1 MSNFVHLHIHSEF
14 SLLDGANRI
23 KDLPVRAK
31 ELGMDAMAITD
42 HGVMFG
48 AIDFYKA
55 CKANG
60 IKPIIG
66 CEVYVAPRSRF
77 DKDPNLDA
85 KYSHLILLAK
95 NNEGYKNLA
104 KLVSIGYTEGFYYK
118 PRIDHEV
125 LEKYHEGLVCC
136 SACLAGEVNQA
147 ILANDMEKAKQ
158 VALWFKNLFKD
169 DYYLEI
175 QNNGIK
181 EQVLA
186 NQKLIELSRQLDIPL
201 VATND
206 AHYLKKEDAY
216 NHEVLLC
223 IQTGK
228 RMTDEDRMRF
238 DTDELYV
245 KSPEEMSEYFRNV
258 PDAIE
263 NTVKIA
269 EKCNVEFEFGHTILP
284 NYDVPEEF
292 KTHYDYLES
301 LTMEGLARRYG
312 SDSKANN
319 NAKSNTE
326 NDSKVNNNAKSIPE
340 NNNEKNES
348 KIQKDNEEINIEENN
363 QEIPPEILERAK
375 YELSVI
381 NKMGYVDYFLI
392 VWDYINY
399 AKTHDIPVGPGRG
412 SGAGSIVAYSIGIT
426 DIDPIK
432 YSLIFERF
440 LNPERIS
447 MPDFDVDF
455 CYEKRDKVI
464 EYVES
469 KYGKDHVS
477 QIITFGTMSARMVI
491 RDVARVLDLPYAE
504 ADKLAK
510 MIPNEIHITI
520 KKAMEQNRELKETYD
535 NNGEIKKLL
544 DIAMALEGMPRQA
557 STHACGIVITKEPVV
572 NYVPLYVRDNAIS
585 TQYIMTTLEE
595 LGLLKMDFLGLR
607 TLTVIKDTIDLVK
620 INRGIDV
627 QFDKEMKD
635 PKVYKLWQNGDSVGI
650 FQFESQ
656 GMTNFMKELK
666 PDCLEDIIAGVSLY
680 RPGPMDQIPRY
691 IANKKDPEHAV
702 YTHPALKPILEVT
715 YGCMVYQEQVM
726 QIVRDLAGYSLG
738 RADLVRRAM
747 GKKKLDVMAKEREIF
762 INGQTDENGNVI
774 VPGCVRNGIDEK
786 SANRIFD
793 EMAEF
798 AKYAF
803 NKSHAAAYAVVSYQ
817 TAYLKAYYPTEFMAA
832 MLNSFLGNLDKVPG
846 YIEECKKLGI
856 EILKP
861 DINKSYTRFTVDKNK
876 IRFGLGSIKNVGE
889 AAVDEV
895 VRIREENGA
904 FKDFSDFCER
914 IENTQV
920 NKKCIESLI
929 KAGAFDG
936 LGQTRK
942 TLIASFET
950 IIDSISSSS
959 KKSFEGQVSM
969 FDMGESETLK
979 EIKNMKYQYIVLP
992 EYTQKEMLSMEKEML
1007 GLYISGHPLE
1017 NIRKQLEARTNINTK
1032 MLREFSQTELEDDE
1046 DLELEQNQTKSGLKD
1061 GQSVIYAGVIS
1072 SIKKKYTKNNKLM
1085 AFITVED
1092 LYGQAEIIVFESC
1105 YQACSNILMED
1116 NIVLID
1122 GRLSL
1127 REDEEPKI
1135 VARTITEFTE
1145 VKKKIFKVNI
1155 TNLDE
1160 TIKEKLKGAIYFF
1173 SGEKNNMQMQIQ
1185 NGDNMDPVKRGI
1197 YMTPEILKQ
1206 FQDIVGEENASI
1218 IEE

>member
-1 MSNFVHLHIHSEF
+1 MGNFVHLHIHSEF

-42 HGVMFG
+42 HGAMFG

-60 IKPIIG
+60 VKPIIG
-66 CEVYVAPRSRF
+66 CEVYVAPRKRT

-95 NNEGYKNLA
+95 DNEGYKNLA

-125 LEKYHEGLVCC
+125 LEQYHEGLICC

-147 ILANDMEKAKQ
+147 ILANDMEKAKE
-158 VALWFKNLFKD
+158 VALWYKGIFGE

-186 NQKLIELSRQLDIPL
+186 NQKLIELSRELDIPL

-206 AHYLKKEDAY
+206 AHYLKREDAY

-228 RMTDEDRMRF
+228 RMTDPDRMRF
-238 DTDELYV
+238 ETDELYV
-245 KSPEEMSEYFRNV
+245 KSPEEMSDYFRNV

-284 NYDVPEEF
+284 NYDVPKEF
-292 KTHYDYLES
+292 ATHYDYLEK
-301 LTMEGLARRYG
+301 LTKDGLIQRYG
-312 SDSKANN
+312 
-319 NAKSNTE
+319 E
-326 NDSKVNNNAKSIPE
+326 NPS
-340 NNNEKNES
+340 
-348 KIQKDNEEINIEENN
+348 EEIK
-363 QEIPPEILERAK
+363 QRAE

-392 VWDYINY
+392 VWDYIHY
-399 AKTHDIPVGPGRG
+399 AKTHNIPVGPGRG
-412 SGAGSIVAYSIGIT
+412 SGAGSIVAYAIGIT
-426 DIDPIK
+426 DIDPIA
-432 YSLIFERF
+432 YGLIFERF

-455 CYEKRDKVI
+455 CFEKRDKVI
-464 EYVES
+464 EYVEE

-510 MIPNEIHITI
+510 MIPNELHITI
-520 KKAMEQNRELKETYD
+520 KKAMEQNRELKELYESSED
-535 NNGEIKKLL
+535 IKKLL

-572 NYVPLYVRDNAIS
+572 NYVPLYVRDGAIS

-607 TLTVIKDTIDLVK
+607 TLTVIQDTIDLVK
-620 INRGIDV
+620 KNQGIDV
-627 QFDKEMKD
+627 QFDEKMND
-635 PKVYKLWQNGDSVGI
+635 PKVYKLWQNGESVGI

-762 INGQTDENGNVI
+762 IHGQVDENGNII
-774 VPGCVRNGIDEK
+774 VPGCVRNGIDEA
-786 SANRIFD
+786 SANKIFD

-803 NKSHAAAYAVVSYQ
+803 NKSHAAAYAVVSYR
-817 TAYLKAYYPTEFMAA
+817 TAYLKAYYPAEFMAA
-832 MLNSFLGNLDKVPG
+832 MLNSFLGNLDKIPG
-846 YIEECKKLGI
+846 YIEECKRLGI

-861 DINKSYTRFTVDKNK
+861 DMNKSETKFTVDKNQ
-876 IRFGLGSIKNVGE
+876 IRFGL
-889 AAVDEV
+889 
-895 VRIREENGA
+895 
-904 FKDFSDFCER
+904 
-914 IENTQV
+914 
-920 NKKCIESLI
+920 
-929 KAGAFDG
+929 
-936 LGQTRK
+936 RK
-942 TLIASFET
+942 
-950 IIDSISSSS
+950 
-959 KKSFEGQVSM
+959 
-969 FDMGESETLK
+969 
-979 EIKNMKYQYIVLP
+979 
-992 EYTQKEMLSMEKEML
+992 
-1007 GLYISGHPLE
+1007 H
-1017 NIRKQLEARTNINTK
+1017 
-1032 MLREFSQTELEDDE
+1032 
-1046 DLELEQNQTKSGLKD
+1046 
-1061 GQSVIYAGVIS
+1061 
-1072 SIKKKYTKNNKLM
+1072 
-1085 AFITVED
+1085 
-1092 LYGQAEIIVFESC
+1092 
-1105 YQACSNILMED
+1105 
-1116 NIVLID
+1116 
-1122 GRLSL
+1122 
-1127 REDEEPKI
+1127 
-1135 VARTITEFTE
+1135 
-1145 VKKKIFKVNI
+1145 
-1155 TNLDE
+1155 
-1160 TIKEKLKGAIYFF
+1160 
-1173 SGEKNNMQMQIQ
+1173 
-1185 NGDNMDPVKRGI
+1185 
-1197 YMTPEILKQ
+1197 
-1206 FQDIVGEENASI
+1206 
-1218 IEE
+1218 

>member
-1 MSNFVHLHIHSEF
+1 MSKFVHLHIHSEF

-48 AIDFYKA
+48 VIDFYKV

-77 DKDPNLDA
+77 DKDPNIDG

-147 ILANDMEKAKQ
+147 ILANDMEKAKEI
-158 VALWFKNLFKD
+158 ALWHKNVFGE

-175 QNNGIK
+175 QNNGVK

-186 NQKLIELSRQLDIPL
+186 NQKLIELSHELDIPL

-206 AHYLKKEDAY
+206 AHYLKREDAY

-228 RMTDEDRMRF
+228 RMTDEDRMCF
-238 DTDELYV
+238 ETDELYV
-245 KSPEEMSEYFRNV
+245 KSPEEMSDYFRNV
-258 PDAIE
+258 PEAIE

-284 NYDVPEEF
+284 NYEVPAEF
-292 KTHYDYLES
+292 LTHYDYLED
-301 LTMEGLARRYG
+301 LTMKGLKERYG
-312 SDSKANN
+312 E
-319 NAKSNTE
+319 T
-326 NDSKVNNNAKSIPE
+326 SKV
-340 NNNEKNES
+340 
-348 KIQKDNEEINIEENN
+348 
-363 QEIPPEILERAK
+363 LERAQ

-381 NKMGYVDYFLI
+381 KKMGYVDYFLI
-392 VWDYINY
+392 VWDYIHY

-432 YSLIFERF
+432 YNLIFERF

-464 EYVES
+464 EYVCK
-469 KYGKDHVS
+469 KYGYDHVS

-491 RDVARVLDLPYAE
+491 RDVGRALDLPYAE

-510 MIPNEIHITI
+510 MIPNELHITI
-520 KKAMEQNRELKETYD
+520 KKAMEQNRELKEVYET
-535 NNGEIKKLL
+535 NPEIQKLL

-572 NYVPLYVRDNAIS
+572 NYVPLYMRDGAIS

-607 TLTVIKDTIDLVK
+607 TLTVIQDTINLVK
-620 INRGIDV
+620 SNRKIDV
-627 QFDKEMKD
+627 QFDEAMND
-635 PKVYKLWQNGDSVGI
+635 PKVYKLWQEGESVGI

-747 GKKKLDVMAKEREIF
+747 GKKKLDVMAKERENF
-762 INGQTDENGNVI
+762 IHGQVDENGNI
-774 VPGCVRNGIDEK
+774 IIPGCVRNGIDET
-786 SANRIFD
+786 SANKIFD

-803 NKSHAAAYAVVSYQ
+803 NKSHAAAYAVVSYR
-817 TAYLKAYYPTEFMAA
+817 TAYLKTYYPVEFMAA
-832 MLNSFLGNLDKVPG
+832 MLNSFLGNLDKVPD
-846 YIEECKKLGI
+846 YIEECKRLSI

-861 DINKSYTRFTVDKNK
+861 DINKSYTKFTVDGNK
-876 IRFGLGSIKNVGE
+876 IRFGLGSIKNVGT
-889 AAVDEV
+889 AAVDEIV
-895 VRIREENGA
+895 LEREKNGP
-904 FKDFSDFCER
+904 FKNFADFAER
-914 IENTQV
+914 IKNTQV
-920 NKKCIESLI
+920 NKKCIESMI
-929 KAGAFDG
+929 KAGAFDD

-942 TLIASFET
+942 TLIASFEG
-950 IIDSISSSS
+950 IIDTINDSS

-969 FDMGESETLK
+969 FDLGGAK
-979 EIKNMKYQYIVLP
+979 EKEEMQEMKYTYNVLE
-992 EYTQKEMLSMEKEML
+992 EYTQKELLSMEKEML

-1017 NIRKQLEARTNINTK
+1017 NLRHQIEIQTNINTFQMRQLEK
-1032 MLREFSQTELEDDE
+1032 SQEEEETETLPEFQ
-1046 DLELEQNQTKSGLKD
+1046 D
-1061 GQSVIYAGVIS
+1061 GQTVKYAGIITSV
-1072 SIKKKYTKNNKLM
+1072 KKKYTKNNTIM
-1085 AFITVED
+1085 AFVTIED
-1092 LYGQAEIIVFESC
+1092 LYGAAEIIVFESC
-1105 YQACSNILMED
+1105 YQACSNLLINE
-1116 NIVLID
+1116 NIVLVE
-1122 GRLSL
+1122 GRLSV
-1127 REDEEPKI
+1127 REDEETKI
-1135 VARTITEFTE
+1135 VARTITEFGVQKRKMLSLNVTHLTE
-1145 VKKKIFKVNI
+1145 EEKN
-1155 TNLDE
+1155 
-1160 TIKEKLKGAIYFF
+1160 KLKGAIKFF
-1173 SGEKNNMQMQIQ
+1173 TGEKNNMQVKIL
-1185 NGDNMDPVKRGI
+1185 NGEKEDMAGGI
-1197 YMTPEILKQ
+1197 YMTPEILEVFKT
-1206 FQDIVGEENASI
+1206 IIGENNAEV

>member
-1 MSNFVHLHIHSEF
+1 MGNFVHLHIHSEF

-23 KDLPVRAK
+23 KDLPARAK

-42 HGVMFG
+42 HGAMFG

-66 CEVYVAPRSRF
+66 CEVYVAPRKRT

-95 NNEGYKNLA
+95 DNQGYKNLA
-104 KLVSIGYTEGFYYK
+104 KLVSIGYIEGFYYK

-125 LEKYHEGLVCC
+125 LEQYHEGLICC
-136 SACLAGEVNQA
+136 SACLAGEVNQS
-147 ILANDMEKAKQ
+147 ILANDMEKAKE
-158 VALWFKNLFKD
+158 VALWYKNIFGE

-186 NQKLIELSRQLDIPL
+186 NQKLIELSRELDIPL

-206 AHYLKKEDAY
+206 AHYLKREDAY

-228 RMTDEDRMRF
+228 RMTDQDRMRF
-238 DTDELYV
+238 ETEELYV
-245 KSPEEMSEYFRNV
+245 KSPEEMSDYFRNV

-284 NYDVPEEF
+284 NYDVPKEF
-292 KTHYDYLES
+292 ATHYDYLEK
-301 LTMEGLARRYG
+301 LTKDGLIERYG
-312 SDSKANN
+312 
-319 NAKSNTE
+319 E
-326 NDSKVNNNAKSIPE
+326 NLS
-340 NNNEKNES
+340 
-348 KIQKDNEEINIEENN
+348 EEVK
-363 QEIPPEILERAK
+363 QRAE

-381 NKMGYVDYFLI
+381 HKMGYVDYFLI
-392 VWDYINY
+392 VWDYIYY
-399 AKTHDIPVGPGRG
+399 AKTHNIPVGPGRG
-412 SGAGSIVAYSIGIT
+412 SGAGSIVAYAIGIT
-426 DIDPIK
+426 DIDPIA
-432 YSLIFERF
+432 YGLIFERF

-455 CYEKRDKVI
+455 CFEKRDKVI
-464 EYVES
+464 EYVEE

-491 RDVARVLDLPYAE
+491 RDVARVLDVPYAE
-504 ADKLAK
+504 ADKIAK
-510 MIPNEIHITI
+510 MIPNELHITI
-520 KKAMEQNRELKETYD
+520 KKAMEQNRELKDLYESSED
-535 NNGEIKKLL
+535 MKKLL

-572 NYVPLYVRDNAIS
+572 NYVPLYVREGDIS

-607 TLTVIKDTIDLVK
+607 TLTVIQDTIDLVK
-620 INRGIDV
+620 KNQGINV
-627 QFDKEMKD
+627 HFDEKMKD
-635 PKVYKLWQNGDSVGI
+635 PKVYKLWQNGESVGI

-762 INGQTDENGNVI
+762 IHGQVDENGNII
-774 VPGCVRNGIDEK
+774 VPGCVRNGISEQD
-786 SANRIFD
+786 ANKIFD

-803 NKSHAAAYAVVSYQ
+803 NKSHAAAYAVVSYR
-817 TAYLKAYYPTEFMAA
+817 TAYLKAYYPAEFMAA
-832 MLNSFLGNLDKVPG
+832 MLNSFLGNLDKIPG
-846 YIEECKKLGI
+846 YIEECKRLGI

-861 DINKSYTRFTVDKNK
+861 DMNKSETKFTVDKNQ
-876 IRFGLGSIKNVGE
+876 IRFGL
-889 AAVDEV
+889 
-895 VRIREENGA
+895 
-904 FKDFSDFCER
+904 
-914 IENTQV
+914 
-920 NKKCIESLI
+920 
-929 KAGAFDG
+929 
-936 LGQTRK
+936 RK
-942 TLIASFET
+942 
-950 IIDSISSSS
+950 
-959 KKSFEGQVSM
+959 
-969 FDMGESETLK
+969 
-979 EIKNMKYQYIVLP
+979 
-992 EYTQKEMLSMEKEML
+992 
-1007 GLYISGHPLE
+1007 H
-1017 NIRKQLEARTNINTK
+1017 
-1032 MLREFSQTELEDDE
+1032 
-1046 DLELEQNQTKSGLKD
+1046 
-1061 GQSVIYAGVIS
+1061 
-1072 SIKKKYTKNNKLM
+1072 
-1085 AFITVED
+1085 
-1092 LYGQAEIIVFESC
+1092 
-1105 YQACSNILMED
+1105 
-1116 NIVLID
+1116 
-1122 GRLSL
+1122 
-1127 REDEEPKI
+1127 
-1135 VARTITEFTE
+1135 
-1145 VKKKIFKVNI
+1145 
-1155 TNLDE
+1155 
-1160 TIKEKLKGAIYFF
+1160 
-1173 SGEKNNMQMQIQ
+1173 
-1185 NGDNMDPVKRGI
+1185 
-1197 YMTPEILKQ
+1197 
-1206 FQDIVGEENASI
+1206 
-1218 IEE
+1218 